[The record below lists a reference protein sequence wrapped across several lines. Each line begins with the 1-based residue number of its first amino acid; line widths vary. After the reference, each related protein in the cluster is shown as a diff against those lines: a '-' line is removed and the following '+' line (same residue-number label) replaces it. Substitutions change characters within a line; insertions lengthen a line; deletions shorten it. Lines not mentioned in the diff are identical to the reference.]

1 MRIILTGAQGT
12 GKTTVLNLLKD
23 KYPPITNVCR
33 TLAKGGVK
41 LNEMGDT
48 KSQALIFDTYTRLL
62 KQENYVSDRGLT
74 DVFGYSA
81 WLCKNGKITRE
92 ELLREEQL
100 LRGFVENY
108 PAIYFYFPIEFPVIN
123 DGVRSIDEEFRKEI
137 DNNIRGNLLSYVEHF
152 FTVSGSVEERTKCI
166 RDVLKYYSISNYKL

>member
-33 TLAKGGVK
+33 TLAKSGVK

-48 KSQALIFDTYTRLL
+48 ASQALIFDTYAELL

-74 DVFGYSA
+74 DVFGYST

-92 ELLREEQL
+92 ELLREELL

-137 DNNIRGNLLSYVEHF
+137 DNNIHGNLLSYVGHF
-152 FTVSGSVEERTKCI
+152 FMVSGSVDARIEGI
-166 RDVLKYYSISNYKL
+166 QDVLKRYIILNNKL